1 MVPLMY
7 FYYTAPQEANTWVNI
22 DSVLQLKLQAAAK
35 HMSQFEPA
43 ITKYRPDWDPA
54 DWAKVEREMTS
65 EQSKKDGHVV
75 EVFRKATGFNQE

>member
-1 MVPLMY
+1 MPLMY
-7 FYYTAPQEANTWVNI
+7 FYYTAPQEANTWINI